1 MAPMIPTLPDM
12 YYACQHQ
19 RTFFELHTAIK
30 FERNP
35 SATKFI
41 LVCTTSAAC
50 FGLGGDCFTPR

>member
-1 MAPMIPTLPDM
+1 MGPSARTRNQP
-12 YYACQHQ
+12 
-19 RTFFELHTAIK
+19 TFFELQIAIK

-41 LVCTTSAAC
+41 FVCTMRTAC